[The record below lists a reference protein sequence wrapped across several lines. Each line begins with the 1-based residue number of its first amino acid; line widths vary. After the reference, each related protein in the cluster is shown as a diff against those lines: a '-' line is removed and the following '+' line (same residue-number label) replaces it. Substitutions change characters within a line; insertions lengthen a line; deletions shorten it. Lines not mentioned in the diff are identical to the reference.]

1 MAQNI
6 SLWGATYSAVPA
18 LTVPTSGSGTARFTD
33 TSPTTATDSDVANGK
48 VYFKADGTQS
58 TGTASGGATGV
69 AKGTVT
75 YASAVNT
82 STSTKITDPSEI
94 GFTPTAFMFFR
105 DDRSATTNHLQMAT
119 YAQIGSSYHI
129 RTKTLYGSNGFT
141 TSGDANNWTTRTGGY
156 LYFTSNG
163 IYYRSSSTSILPAG
177 TFHWVAY
184 Q

>member
-1 MAQNI
+1 MAQNV

-18 LTVPTSGSGTARFTD
+18 LTVPSGSGTARFTD
-33 TSPTTATDSDVANGK
+33 TSPTTATDSDVASGK
-48 VYFKADGTQS
+48 IYFKSDGSQS

-82 STSTKITDPSEI
+82 STSTKITDPAAI

-105 DDRSATTNHLQMAT
+105 EDRSATANHVQMAT

-129 RTKTLYGSNGFT
+129 RTKTLYNSSASFT
-141 TSGDANNWTTRTGGY
+141 TSGDANNWTTRTSGY

-163 IYYRSSSTSILPAG
+163 IYFRSSSSNILPAG

-184 Q
+184 R